1 MSTHA
6 PKQLRIFVY
15 TQMWEFFGTFGMTV
29 LLVLYMTHTLGFSD
43 SKAYSIFG
51 GYMALMYGMPILGG
65 IVIDNWLQKRTTV
78 MLGGVLMALGSFL
91 IMVPHTL
98 FLYIALSL
106 SIIGYGL
113 FTPSLIALVGNLSQ
127 QKRSLTSSFTLYY
140 VGENIGAFTAPI
152 VCSLVGAHFGWNYG
166 FGIAGVGM
174 LTGLYVFWRGYRPEL
189 QISHV
194 EKPTLREY
202 SPYRVYWIGLG
213 CLLAIPI
220 LYTVI
225 AMQLVGIAMLMA
237 ALMMGY
243 LLLRIAK
250 RTDKIGQKH
259 IIGIVLMLIF
269 MMLFYTFLSQNG
281 TSFSLFFDR
290 IINRHLGGYTLPA
303 PMLLSTEPLFMF
315 LWAPVLLKITI
326 SDDFATAVIWKYIIG
341 LLATSLAFTVLLV
354 GAMVASQTTTVSMF
368 YVVLAFFIFPIGE
381 LFIVPVGFAIV
392 TRLAPKRYL
401 GVMIGIWTFGQATA
415 RYLAAKLANIA
426 SVPSQY
432 LHPFQGRIAAGYYA
446 HTFGI
451 ILILA
456 VLSAIVLWLLKPI
469 LQRLMQVNR

>member
-43 SKAYSIFG
+43 SKAYSVFG

-65 IVIDNWLQKRTTV
+65 IVIDHWLQKRTTV
-78 MLGGVLMALGSFL
+78 MLGGTLMALGSFL

-113 FTPSLIALVGNLSQ
+113 FTPSLIALVGNLSN

-166 FGIAGVGM
+166 FGIAGIGM
-174 LTGLYVFWRGYRPEL
+174 LTGLFVFWRGYRPEL
-189 QISHV
+189 QVAHPEQRTISPPGSH
-194 EKPTLREY
+194 
-202 SPYRVYWIGLG
+202 RVYWIALA
-213 CLLAIPI
+213 CLLAIPV
-220 LYTVI
+220 LYVVI
-225 AMQLVGIAMLMA
+225 SMQVAGFAMLVA
-237 ALMMGY
+237 AMLLSY
-243 LLLRIAK
+243 LVLRIGK
-250 RTDKIGQKH
+250 RANPLGRKH
-259 IIGIVLMLIF
+259 IIGILFMLLF

-290 IINRHLGGYTLPA
+290 IIDRHLGGYTLPA
-303 PMLLSTEPLFMF
+303 PMLLSAEPLFMF
-315 LWAPVLLKITI
+315 VWAPILLKITI
-326 SDDFATAVIWKYIIG
+326 SNDFATSVIWKYIVG
-341 LLATSLAFTVLLV
+341 LLATSLAFVVLLIA
-354 GAMVASQTTTVSMF
+354 AMEASKTGTASMF
-368 YVVLAFFIFPIGE
+368 YVVLAFFIFPVGE

-392 TRLAPKRYL
+392 TRLAPKKDL
-401 GVMIGIWTFGQATA
+401 GVMIGIWTFGQAMA

-432 LHPFQGRIAAGYYA
+432 LHPFQGKIAAGYYE

-456 VLSAIVLWLLKPI
+456 VISAMVLWFIRPF
-469 LQRLMQVNR
+469 LQRLMQTG